1 MFHSQ
6 EVTDYING
14 KLKEAWPPEQ
24 TACSHCELKRPSWR
38 TLYRWIYEKYL
49 VNSNL
54 KVLRRKGKSHGVKEA
69 RGKYSKGKPT
79 RKRDKPVYSRQGAGH
94 WDADTVVSGRG
105 KTKPA
110 LPLWRNAKHGFTS
123 LLRYRTE
130 KPGQWKMLLLL
141 CCPSF
146 LFNWSK
152 SLLVTG
158 VRSSPTGFRLKNSS
172 IVKSIL
178 PARIAS
184 GRKAQL
190 KI

>member
-1 MFHSQ
+1 LHTAQKKYLLRRSCRHRGMFHSQ

-24 TACSHCELKRPSWR
+24 TACGPCDLKIPSWR

-110 LPLWRNAKHGFTS
+110 LPLWQNAKHGFTS

-141 CCPSF
+141 CCPPFPSCC
-146 LFNWSK
+146 
-152 SLLVTG
+152 T
-158 VRSSPTGFRLKNSS
+158 
-172 IVKSIL
+172 
-178 PARIAS
+178 
-184 GRKAQL
+184 
-190 KI
+190 